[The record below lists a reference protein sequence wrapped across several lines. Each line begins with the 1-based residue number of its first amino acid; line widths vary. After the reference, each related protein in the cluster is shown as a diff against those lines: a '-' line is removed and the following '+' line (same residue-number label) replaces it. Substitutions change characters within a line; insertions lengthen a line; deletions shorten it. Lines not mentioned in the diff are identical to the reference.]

1 MHFIPDV
8 DKKNPDNVWKDN
20 VCKHPEHLP
29 PAMWCPAQSG
39 TWVCP
44 ACGVKTRVELPNR
57 MTVNNLP
64 IFSPE
69 NFNQAQVSC

>member
-1 MHFIPDV
+1 MPFIPDT
-8 DKKNPDNVWKDN
+8 DKWPTSSQ
-20 VCKHPEHLP
+20 CKHPEHLP
-29 PAMWCPAQSG
+29 PSMWCPAKSG

-44 ACGVKTRVELPNR
+44 ACGAKTRVELPNR

-64 IFSPE
+64 PLPPE